1 LLVQGGVVEDLGC
14 DTGAVDRRIRVKR
27 SDEDLDLR
35 VYTLLLVGI
44 GGNNGEGSDTL
55 TIQTLRMLA
64 QLRYRG

>member
-1 LLVQGGVVEDLGC
+1 MLVQGRVVEDLGC
-14 DTGAVDRRIRVKR
+14 DTGAVDGRIRVKG

-55 TIQTLRMLA
+55 TI
-64 QLRYRG
+64 